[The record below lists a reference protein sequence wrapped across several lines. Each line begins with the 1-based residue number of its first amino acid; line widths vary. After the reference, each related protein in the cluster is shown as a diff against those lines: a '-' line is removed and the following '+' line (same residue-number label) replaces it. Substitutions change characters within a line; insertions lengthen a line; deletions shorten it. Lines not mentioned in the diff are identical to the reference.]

1 MGLQGLGGLWI
12 PRGCWRHRGRV
23 RAVRMGHWG
32 GGPEARVRGWVWME
46 ELAGGS
52 QRRLWGAGER
62 GGCSGTAFEL
72 A

>member
-1 MGLQGLGGLWI
+1 
-12 PRGCWRHRGRV
+12 
-23 RAVRMGHWG
+23 MGHWG